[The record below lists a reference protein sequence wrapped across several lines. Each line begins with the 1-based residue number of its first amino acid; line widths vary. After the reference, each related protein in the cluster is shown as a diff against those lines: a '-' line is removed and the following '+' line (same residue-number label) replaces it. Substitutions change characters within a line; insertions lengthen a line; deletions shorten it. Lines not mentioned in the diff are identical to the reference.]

1 MTPSAA
7 DAAPISARHRP
18 DEVDAMTKERRT
30 RMTRILL
37 AAAIVSACALAWG
50 PAAMAAAKDGISG
63 TVVNGTTDA
72 PAANQEVTLSLFDQ
86 QTQTGTSTAT
96 TDADGAFSFAAPPE
110 GTQGY
115 QVSTTYADV
124 IFRSPPTQYT
134 PGQPAEVT
142 LNVYETTTD
151 AADVTLASWI
161 VWVDQEGEG
170 AAVQHDLQ
178 WSNGGDSAYV
188 GEQTAP
194 DGSPITTQVP
204 LEPGASNPQFLGLY
218 LDTPGQTLGDR
229 YVNSQALV
237 PGDSSATVRYNVS
250 DLSQLTLPVTLP
262 TTTLQLFVP
271 TGVTVTAEGLTTSG
285 EVTDRGIT
293 YQVFNAQNLK
303 AGDTLRVELSGL
315 TGGGARSPL
324 LWVGI
329 GIVVIAALGGIV
341 AWLLLR
347 RRARRQQPVRKGA
360 VQRGRQPQ
368 DPAKNGRPRQTP
380 AARRAELVAAAAYDS
395 DDDTEVDV
403 DEQFDLLIDEI
414 AALDLAHEK
423 GLIEQDS
430 YETLRAAAKGRLLR
444 LREARTGGRPAR

>member
-1 MTPSAA
+1 
-7 DAAPISARHRP
+7 
-18 DEVDAMTKERRT
+18 MTKERRT

-37 AAAIVSACALAWG
+37 SAAIVSACALAWG
-50 PAAMAAAKDGISG
+50 PAAAAAAKDEGISG

-72 PAANQEVTLSLFDQ
+72 PVAEQEVTLSLFDS
-86 QTQTGTSTAT
+86 QTQIGTSTAT
-96 TDADGAFSFAAPPE
+96 TDADGAFSFATPPE

-124 IFRSPPTQYT
+124 IFRSPATEYA
-134 PGQPAEVT
+134 PGQPAEVA
-142 LNVYETTTD
+142 LSVYETTTD
-151 AADVTLASWI
+151 PADVALATWI

-170 AAVQHDLQ
+170 AAIQHDLQ

-204 LEPGASNPQFLGLY
+204 LEPGASNAQFLGLY

-250 DLSQLTLPVTLP
+250 DLGQLTLPVTMA

-285 EVTDRGIT
+285 QVTDRGIT

-303 AGDTLRVELSGL
+303 AGDTLQVELSGL

-329 GIVVIAALGGIV
+329 AIVAIAALGGIV

-347 RRARRQQPVRKGA
+347 RRARRQQPVGKGA
-360 VQRGRQPQ
+360 AQRSRQPQ
-368 DPAKNGRPRQTP
+368 DPAKNGRPRQTS

-423 GLIEQDS
+423 GLIEQRS
-430 YETLRAAAKGRLLR
+430 YEALRAAAKERLLR
-444 LREARTGGRPAR
+444 LREARTGGRSAR